1 MVCIII
7 ILHGRLTNNKP
18 QMPDTFLYTL
28 ELAGGFWYVGTTQCP
43 SRRLKEHRD
52 GHGAEWTKLHKPIAF
67 SKTYA
72 IKCLKEGEHDSR
84 DTRLQEDAQVKRIML
99 DQGINVV
106 RGGSYSQKLLRR
118 DDTRALCKELFH
130 ANNGCL
136 RCGRQGHWAKDC
148 FATKDVC
155 GNTIEKHKG
164 FAGYRPKKQK
174 QERKYQRSSSSTGGS
189 RSGAARYGK
198 NTKVYATASSESE
211 NNESNHDDE
220 ESNDDDES
228 DDVVDSDD
236 DDDRCL
242 RCGRRGHW
250 VKDCFATTDVRG
262 NVIKKRKQ
270 RGVPGRRPGA

>member
-1 MVCIII
+1 MLVCIII

-28 ELAGGFWYVGTTQCP
+28 ELSGGFWYVGTTQCP

-174 QERKYQRSSSSTGGS
+174 QGRKYQR
-189 RSGAARYGK
+189 K
-198 NTKVYATASSESE
+198 NTKVYAPASSESD
-211 NNESNHDDE
+211 NNESG
-220 ESNDDDES
+220 DDES
-228 DDVVDSDD
+228 EDAVDSDD
-236 DDDRCL
+236 DDTCL

-262 NVIKKRKQ
+262 NIIKKRKQ
-270 RGVPGRRPGA
+270 RGVPGPHNLHSPHNLHNIDVQGPPPGHLTPG